1 MSRSLNKV
9 TLIGNLGND
18 PEVRSTTGGNRVATF
33 SLATSR
39 SWNDASGTKQEKTE
53 WHRCVVWNTKSS
65 QLADIVEKYVKKG
78 DKLYVEGRIE
88 YRQWQDK
95 DGQTRYSTEIN
106 VRELIMLG
114 GGSGGGRSGADADSE
129 AANGTRA
136 RAGSAAKAKAGG
148 GDDFEDFPGALADE
162 DDDLPFCRRVSG
174 KRTGGA
180 PAKERH
186 PFSFSGVSRS
196 VRGQHVQPLLVQRQP
211 DREVRSRADRDRSGA
226 GQLRAGQQSRDD
238 VDAAANRDVLGNRER
253 LGATSEDGAEP
264 ASARA
269 RRAHED
275 VRLGERLVLELD
287 RRRLVR
293 LRIDVGDRTIAM
305 TRREGDEGG
314 EDERVPGARGVK
326 RESGHED
333 PRE

>member
-95 DGQTRYSTEIN
+95 ENQTRYSTEIN

-114 GGSGGGRSGADADSE
+114 GGSGGGARSGGGDFE
-129 AANGTRA
+129 AEGNGARTRA
-136 RAGSAAKAKAGG
+136 AAPAKAKAGAG
-148 GDDFEDFPGALADE
+148 NDDFEDFPGALADE
-162 DDDLPFCRRVSG
+162 DDDLPF
-174 KRTGGA
+174 
-180 PAKERH
+180 
-186 PFSFSGVSRS
+186 
-196 VRGQHVQPLLVQRQP
+196 
-211 DREVRSRADRDRSGA
+211 
-226 GQLRAGQQSRDD
+226 
-238 VDAAANRDVLGNRER
+238 
-253 LGATSEDGAEP
+253 
-264 ASARA
+264 
-269 RRAHED
+269 
-275 VRLGERLVLELD
+275 
-287 RRRLVR
+287 
-293 LRIDVGDRTIAM
+293 
-305 TRREGDEGG
+305 
-314 EDERVPGARGVK
+314 
-326 RESGHED
+326 
-333 PRE
+333 